1 MPNTDTEN
9 ALNPAE
15 SIPSVIPDKKR
26 ARRIIKRAGGGMLA
40 IIGFLLSPISW
51 WNDLLVNIPLAYLFA
66 GTVTWAQPGWFNVA
80 FVVGYLLTNIV
91 GLVLLQYGMKHAV
104 RSSKPINFKK
114 ELKSS
119 LVWSVL
125 YTILIVILLLA
136 GWIQPPLDYLQ

>member
-1 MPNTDTEN
+1 MLDPDTEN
-9 ALNPAE
+9 TLTPAE
-15 SIPSVIPDKKR
+15 SIALVMPDKKR
-26 ARRIIKRAGGGMLA
+26 TRRILKRAGGGVLA

-51 WNDLLVNIPLAYLFA
+51 WNDLLINIPLAYLFA
-66 GTVTWAQPGWFNVA
+66 GTVTWMQPEWFNVA

-104 RSSKPINFKK
+104 RSAKPVDFKK

-125 YTILIVILLLA
+125 YTLLIVILLLA
-136 GWIQPPLDYLQ
+136 GWIHPPLEYLH